1 MEITQVASFVN
12 SATGEILGESAVL
25 AEDLRNVVD
34 IGTEVFNANAVDA
47 YVRNLVNHI
56 GRVIFVDR
64 AYAGGAPSVLRD
76 SWEYGSV
83 CEKITAFLPD
93 AEDNE
98 DWSLEDRQT
107 YSNEVFYKPTI
118 SVKFFNKRDT
128 FMIPISITEMQVKQS
143 FSSPVQLNAF
153 VSMIFNAVEKS
164 MTIKMD
170 ALIMRTINNMI
181 GETVYADYQGA
192 SISSTSGIKAVNL
205 LKLYN
210 TQFSKSITAADALT
224 DPDFIRFASYT
235 IGVYASRMRK
245 MSTLFNVGGMER
257 FTPAEMLHIVMLT
270 DFRRAA
276 DVYLQSDTFHDEFT
290 ALPAAEDVPYWQG
303 SGTDYALS
311 STGKV
316 YVKTASNHDVTVTGV
331 LAVMFDNDALGVSCL
346 DRRVTTHYNAKAEFY
361 NNFFKVDAGYWNDLN
376 EQFVVFF
383 AA

>member
-1 MEITQVASFVN
+1 MEIKQVATFVN
-12 SATGEILGESAVL
+12 SATAEILGETAVL
-25 AEDLRNVVD
+25 SEDLTNVID
-34 IGTEVFNANAVDA
+34 IGTELFNANAVDS

-56 GRVIFVDR
+56 GKVIFVDR

-93 AEDNE
+93 AEENE
-98 DWSLEDRQT
+98 DWNLEDRQT
-107 YSNEVFYKPTI
+107 YSNEVFYKPRV

-143 FSSPVQLNAF
+143 FTSPIQLNAF
-153 VSMIFNAVEKS
+153 VSMIYNAVEKS

-192 SISSTSGIKAVNL
+192 SISSKSGIKAVNL

-210 TQFSKSITAADALT
+210 TQFSKSITAAEALT
-224 DPDFIRFASYT
+224 DPEFIRFSAYT

-245 MSTLFNVGGMER
+245 MSTLFNVGAMER
-257 FTPAEMLHIVMLT
+257 FTPSDMLRIVMLT

-311 STGKV
+311 SIGKV
-316 YVKTASNHDVTVTGV
+316 DITTASNHAVTVTGV
-331 LAVMFDNDALGVSCL
+331 LAVMFDRDALGVSCM
-346 DRRVTTHYNAKAEFY
+346 DRRVTTHYNAKAEFF
-361 NNFFKVDAGYWNDLN
+361 NNYYKMDAGHWNDLN

>member
-1 MEITQVASFVN
+1 MEIKQVATFVN
-12 SATGEILGESAVL
+12 NATAEILGETAVL
-25 AEDLRNVVD
+25 SEDLTNVID
-34 IGTEVFNANAVDA
+34 IGTEIFNANAVDS
-47 YVRNLVNHI
+47 YVRSLVNHI
-56 GRVIFVDR
+56 GKVIFVDR

-93 AEDNE
+93 AEENE
-98 DWSLEDRQT
+98 DWNLEDRQT
-107 YSNEVFYKPTI
+107 YSNEVFYKPRV

-143 FSSPVQLNAF
+143 FTSPIQLNAF
-153 VSMIFNAVEKS
+153 VSMIYNAVEKS

-192 SISSTSGIKAVNL
+192 SISSKSGIKAVNL

-210 TQFSKSITAADALT
+210 TQFSKSITAAEALT
-224 DPDFIRFASYT
+224 DPEFIRFSAYT

-245 MSTLFNVGGMER
+245 MSTLFNVGAMER
-257 FTPAEMLHIVMLT
+257 FTPADMLRIVMLT

-311 STGKV
+311 SIGKV
-316 YVKTASNHDVTVTGV
+316 DITTASNHAVTVTGV
-331 LAVMFDNDALGVSCL
+331 LAVMFDRDALGVSCL
-346 DRRVTTHYNAKAEFY
+346 DRRVTTHYNAKAEFF
-361 NNFFKVDAGYWNDLN
+361 NNYYKMDAGHWNDLN

>member
-1 MEITQVASFVN
+1 MEIKQVATFVN
-12 SATGEILGESAVL
+12 SATAEILGETAVL
-25 AEDLRNVVD
+25 SEDLTNVID
-34 IGTEVFNANAVDA
+34 IGTELFNANAVDS
-47 YVRNLVNHI
+47 YVRSLVNHI
-56 GRVIFVDR
+56 GKVIFVDR
-64 AYAGGAPSVLRD
+64 AYAGGAPSVFRD
-76 SWEYGSV
+76 RWEYGSV

-93 AEDNE
+93 AEENE
-98 DWSLEDRQT
+98 DWNLEDRQT
-107 YSNEVFYKPTI
+107 YSNEVFYKPRV

-143 FSSPVQLNAF
+143 FTSPIQLNAF
-153 VSMIFNAVEKS
+153 VSMIYNAVEKS

-192 SISSTSGIKAVNL
+192 SISSKSGIKAVNL

-224 DPDFIRFASYT
+224 DPEFIRFAAYT

-245 MSTLFNVGGMER
+245 MSTLFNVGAMER
-257 FTPAEMLHIVMLT
+257 FTPADMLRIVMLT

-303 SGTDYALS
+303 SGTDYTLS
-311 STGKV
+311 SIAKV
-316 YVKTASNHDVTVTGV
+316 DVTTASNHAVTVTGV
-331 LAVMFDNDALGVSCL
+331 LAVMFDRDALGVSCL
-346 DRRVTTHYNAKAEFY
+346 DRRVTTHYNAKAEFF
-361 NNFFKVDAGYWNDLN
+361 NNYYKMDAGYWNDLN